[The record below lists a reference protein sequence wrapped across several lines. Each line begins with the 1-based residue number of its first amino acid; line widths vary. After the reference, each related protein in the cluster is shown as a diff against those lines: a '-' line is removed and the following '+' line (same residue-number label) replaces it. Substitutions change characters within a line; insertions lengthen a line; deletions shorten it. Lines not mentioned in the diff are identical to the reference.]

1 MTNLKKSKRKHS
13 KFNQFKASDCVFF
26 LNEEWLT
33 VAQWQLP
40 GCESPCALPGLAF
53 KTFAPI
59 KVLTVRTVRSSVWVE
74 VFVLQP
80 PPHSPLTCSVFRG
93 VRGEGEALTHRPK
106 LWQGACEGGRLIR
119 FFFSPSPE
127 LICNS
132 VFAPELSNTE
142 IRREAELRAN
152 EWSPLTPSP
161 KLLTS
166 PPPHP
171 PTSSLNVTQHT
182 EGRHTSAH
190 LAAGCFLWMLQQHR
204 KRLMR
209 WNPGMY
215 SARIKQRR
223 SGVID

>member
-13 KFNQFKASDCVFF
+13 KFNQSKASDCVFF

-59 KVLTVRTVRSSVWVE
+59 KVLTVRTVRSSVWVK
-74 VFVLQP
+74 VFVLQCP
-80 PPHSPLTCSVFRG
+80 PPHNPLTCSVFRG

-119 FFFSPSPE
+119 FFFPPSPE

-152 EWSPLTPSP
+152 EWSPT
-161 KLLTS
+161 

-171 PTSSLNVTQHT
+171 PHILPECHPTHGRETHLSSP
-182 EGRHTSAH
+182 RR
-190 LAAGCFLWMLQQHR
+190 WMLPVDATAAQEAFDAVEPR
-204 KRLMR
+204 YVFS
-209 WNPGMY
+209 PY
-215 SARIKQRR
+215 
-223 SGVID
+223 